1 MKNISFDNPYWLLLA
16 IPLLLALCIPFFISV
31 SKDNRNKGWIASLTI
46 HILIALFLALA
57 AAGLVHTTVITRT
70 KVYVVADVSYSANKN
85 LDLIDEH
92 IQRIAHS
99 LPQNSKLGIVCF
111 GKDSAILTSSGTK
124 IKSVKNAEV
133 DNSGTNIAGALD
145 FTSTLF
151 SENELKRII
160 LITDGFDTT
169 SDNGDLVSA
178 VERLVARD
186 IKLDA
191 VYIDSN
197 LKEGDAEI
205 QISDAEYTAATYLNH
220 ETQVNILLESN
231 VDNEVMLD
239 LYVKRE
245 DAEYE
250 KIDTSVIKVETG
262 MHVASFP
269 LPTDVSGVFD
279 YKVEISATN
288 DVSPYNNAYLFTQEV
303 AGKRNV
309 LLVTEL
315 KSDVTVLSELY
326 GESAELDPYVIDN
339 KSQDVPYTVED
350 LSQYDEIILS
360 NVDIR
365 KINNIYAFVDSV
377 DVVISQYGK
386 SLITLGDLSMQNKDD
401 EIFTKL
407 EELLPVSFGN
417 ANKDAKL
424 YTIILDIS
432 RSMNDSSQLIVAK
445 DASIKLLSL
454 LNDDDHVALV
464 TLAGSAKIEQLP
476 ERLGDCREELYKK
489 IQNASP
495 TQGTFVGAAMKMAY
509 EHIKDLDF
517 AEKQVMLLSDG
528 LTYAHEPEDAVAV
541 AAQMHADGITVST
554 VNVLSGY
561 MAQSVRL
568 LQNIAQ
574 QGGGNYYLLD
584 RAENVADLVFATIA
598 DDLTESVIEQKS
610 AVHIEVF
617 RDDTVEGLMSLPDVY
632 GYINSKA
639 KADATMVL
647 SVDYQ
652 KNADTAAKVPL
663 YSYRAHGNG
672 RVATFT
678 SSLSDDWLQGWDE
691 ETRALFFNNVLTTN
705 TPSER
710 INYPYTLDFTYG
722 GDASTVEI
730 VPSYL
735 NPQAKATITIT
746 SPDGTTSRQQL
757 VFNLNKYLA
766 TFETP
771 DIGRYHI
778 EITYSYGNHSF
789 TSNTYFTVPYYTE
802 YDAFTAYDVT
812 NIYNFMRG
820 VGEIS
825 KDGKLN
831 LENDKNDVSTYE
843 LSFAVPLLILSVV
856 LFVIDVFIRKTRWKD
871 IKNSF
876 IKIFKKGGKKQ

>member
-46 HILIALFLALA
+46 HLLIAVCLALS

-70 KVYVVADVSYSANKN
+70 KIYVVADVSYSTDKN

-92 IQRIAHS
+92 IRYIADS
-99 LPQNSKLGIVCF
+99 LPPNSRLGIVCF
-111 GKDSAILTSSGTK
+111 GNDSAILTSSGTK
-124 IKSVKNAEV
+124 IKSVKNAKV

-186 IKLDA
+186 IRLDA
-191 VYIDSN
+191 IYIDSN
-197 LKEGDAEI
+197 LKEGEAEI
-205 QISDAEYTAATYLNH
+205 QISDVEYTSSTYLDH

-239 LYVKRE
+239 LYVRRE
-245 DAEYE
+245 GTEYE
-250 KIDTSVIKVETG
+250 KIDTSVVKVETG
-262 MHVASFP
+262 MNIASFP

-288 DVSPYNNAYLFTQEV
+288 DRSPYNNAYLFTQTV

-315 KSDVTVLSELY
+315 KSDVTALSELY
-326 GESAELDPYVIDN
+326 SETAELDPYVIGN
-339 KSQDVPYTVED
+339 GSKDVPYTVED

-365 KINNIYAFVDSV
+365 KINNIYAFVDSL

-454 LNDDDHVALV
+454 LDDDDHVALV
-464 TLAGSAKIEQLP
+464 TLAGSAIVEQTP

-495 TQGTFVGAAMKMAY
+495 TQGTFIGEAMRMAY
-509 EHIKDLDF
+509 DHIKALPF

-528 LTYAHEPEDAVAV
+528 LTFTHEPEDATQIAKE
-541 AAQMHADGITVST
+541 MHEDGITVST
-554 VNVLSGY
+554 VNVLSGNVS
-561 MAQSVRL
+561 QSVRL
-568 LQNIAQ
+568 LKGIAEN
-574 QGGGNYYLLD
+574 GGGNYYLLD

-598 DDLTESVIEQKS
+598 DDLTESVIEKQS
-610 AVHIEVF
+610 AVNVEVF

-639 KADATMVL
+639 KLDATMVL

-652 KNADTAAKVPL
+652 KNADTVAKVPL
-663 YSYRAHGNG
+663 YSYREHGNG

-678 SSLSDDWLQGWDE
+678 SALSDDWLKDWDE
-691 ETRALFFNNVLTTN
+691 ETKALFFNNVLTTN

-710 INYPYTLDFTYG
+710 INYPYTLAFTYG
-722 GDASTVEI
+722 GSNSTVEI

-735 NPQAKATITIT
+735 NPQAKATIKIT
-746 SPDGTTSRQQL
+746 SPDGKTSQQQL

-766 TFETP
+766 NFATP

-789 TSNTYFTVPYYTE
+789 VSNTYFTVPYYTE

-812 NIYNFMRG
+812 SIYNFMRG

-831 LENDKNDVSTYE
+831 LKNDKNDVSTYE
-843 LSFAVPLLILSVV
+843 LSFTLPLLILSVV

-871 IKNSF
+871 VKNWF
-876 IKIFKKGGKKQ
+876 GKIFKKGGKQQ